1 MLTVILLLYAAARM
15 GFSPSG
21 TPIVFRSHSIGVPFA
36 AYVGDGIMALLLISI
51 YWLVAALRSI
61 ERGGLFAPQTIR
73 LFRRF
78 ASWLLVMALFSFIA
92 PILIAA
98 VFFDHKQTHHL
109 MVSLDVRDLLLIGI
123 TALLF
128 LLARLLE
135 RAGEIEQENRE
146 II

>member
-1 MLTVILLLYAAARM
+1 MLLLILLLYGAARM
-15 GFSPSG
+15 DFGLSG
-21 TPIVFRSHSIGVPFA
+21 TPIVFRSQSLGTPFA
-36 AYVGDGIMALLLISI
+36 AYVGDGIMVLLLVSI

-78 ASWLLVMALFSFIA
+78 ASWLLGMALFSFVA

-98 VFFDHKQTHHL
+98 VFADHKQPHHV

-123 TALLF
+123 TALVF